1 MPTHY
6 TPISSGTAVVNEAAT
21 FNNPLQQLDDAIVAN
36 ETATNQ
42 PANGGRYSA
51 EGTTL
56 VITTDTITRT
66 QNRHVID
73 TEGAAAADNLA
84 TISGGI
90 DGLRMTLRIANSARV
105 VTVKHNTGNIL
116 LANGTDLVL
125 NDVNMVVDLMYSS
138 TFGKWVEI
146 GDGYA
151 MVREILTSTLVPANQ
166 LTVPDRTL
174 IGSTVRQRRLAIM
187 PSYEVSNRWEVRA
200 AAAILQPIG
209 IAALTNAATTVLS
222 ASNQTDSTYVNVASG
237 AVSGNCAGFGSTT
250 FDLVRRQYNPTFEWI
265 WTSGAAADIANIR
278 LWMGLFQQAPTSADT
293 LAASTAAM
301 AFRLTT
307 GTDSFFMGVNNDGA
321 SQATP
326 VSTGVALAAAT
337 RYKFRIRVDS
347 ANALVWFSVN
357 DSTEVSV
364 ATNLPATTQ
373 NLGFNLYYFTTAAV
387 AKNWLFS
394 RAVCMFS

>member
-6 TPISSGTAVVNEAAT
+6 TPIPTGTAVVNQPDT
-21 FNNPLQQLDDAIVAN
+21 FNSRFQELDDAIVAN
-36 ETATNQ
+36 ETGTNQ
-42 PANGGRYSA
+42 PSNASRWSA
-51 EGTTL
+51 EGSTL
-56 VITTDTITRT
+56 VIASDAITRT

-73 TEGAAAADNLA
+73 TEGAASADNLA
-84 TISGGI
+84 TINGGL
-90 DGLRMTLRIANSARV
+90 DGLRLLLRIVNNSRV

-116 LANGTDLVL
+116 LANGTDLVM
-125 NDVNMVVDLMYSS
+125 NDTSMILELMYS
-138 TFGKWVEI
+138 TAFNKWVEI
-146 GDGYA
+146 GDGYSL
-151 MVREILTSTLVPANQ
+151 VREILTSTLIPQNQ
-166 LTVPDRTL
+166 LIVPDRVL
-174 IGSTVRQRRLAIM
+174 VGSTTRQRRLSLT

-222 ASNQTDSTYVNVASG
+222 AGNLTDSTYINVASG
-237 AVSGNCAGFGSTT
+237 AASGNCGGFGSTT
-250 FDLVRRQYNPTFEWI
+250 FDLVRRQYNPIFEWI
-265 WTSGAAADIANIR
+265 WTSGAAGDIANFR
-278 LWMGLFQQAPTSADT
+278 LWMGFFQQAPTNVDT

-307 GTDSFFMGVNNDGA
+307 GLDSFFMGVCNDGA
-321 SQATP
+321 AQSAA
-326 VSTGVALAAAT
+326 VSTGVAIAAST

-347 ANALVWFSVN
+347 ANGIVYFSVN

-364 ATNLPATTQ
+364 NTNLPATTQ

-394 RAVCMFS
+394 RAVCLFS